1 MSDTEKILQDNLEH
15 TLFSWSNQAGL
26 KPMNIERAEGVYLY
40 DREGKRI
47 IDFSSQLMNVN
58 IGHGNKKVQEAVA
71 QQMNEV
77 SYVFPGAITKA
88 RGDLGKKLA
97 EIAPGSLNKTFFTLG
112 GAEAIENAIK
122 LARVYTGRHKIIA
135 QYRSYHGGTYG
146 AMSAGGDPRKHPIDS
161 QQVPNII
168 HVENPYFYRCPWHS
182 NNEEECAERSAAN
195 MERVIQ
201 FEGPDNVA
209 AILMEG
215 ESGSSGCIKYPA
227 DYWKRIKEIAD
238 RYGILIIDDEVMSGF
253 GRTGKMF
260 AFQHS
265 NIQPDGIM
273 VGKALSGG
281 TFPISAFLTTNEVA
295 SAIQV
300 GDHGSTFGGSA
311 LACAVALEALAVV
324 EDEHLVENS
333 AAMGEYLLEQLKTID
348 SPFID
353 IVRGKGLFVG
363 VKLIGIDARV
373 VCEALLKNGVVSK
386 DTKGCVIRFAP
397 PLTIKKEEIDFAVQ
411 RLKLTLNQL

>member
-1 MSDTEKILQDNLEH
+1 LDMMAAYSAVSHGHRYPRLLAAMSR
-15 TLFSWSNQAGL
+15 QANELAVTSRMFHNTKLGPFAKKL
-26 KPMNIERAEGVYLY
+26 CELSGFTKMIPMNTGV
-40 DREGKRI
+40 
-47 IDFSSQLMNVN
+47 
-58 IGHGNKKVQEAVA
+58 EAVETA
-71 QQMNEV
+71 
-77 SYVFPGAITKA
+77 F
-88 RGDLGKKLA
+88 
-97 EIAPGSLNKTFFTLG
+97 
-112 GAEAIENAIK
+112 K
-122 LARVYTGRHKIIA
+122 LARKWAYVVKKVPENQANVIVCNGNFHGRTMLAISLSSEPNQFGPA
-135 QYRSYHGGTYG
+135 
-146 AMSAGGDPRKHPIDS
+146 
-161 QQVPNII
+161 VPNIRHI
-168 HVENPYFYRCPWHS
+168 DYNDVDALSQAIDSNTAAFIVEPIQGEGGIVVPNDDYLDKVHAICKKH
-182 NNEEECAERSAAN
+182 
-195 MERVIQ
+195 RV
-201 FEGPDNVA
+201 
-209 AILMEG
+209 L
-215 ESGSSGCIKYPA
+215 
-227 DYWKRIKEIAD
+227 
-238 RYGILIIDDEVMSGF
+238 LLLDEVQTGL